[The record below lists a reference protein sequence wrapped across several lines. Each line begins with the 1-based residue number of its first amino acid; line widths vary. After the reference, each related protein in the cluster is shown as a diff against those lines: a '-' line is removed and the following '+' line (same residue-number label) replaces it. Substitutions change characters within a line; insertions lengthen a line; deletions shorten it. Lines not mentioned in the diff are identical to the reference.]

1 MIRVALAENIANKR
15 VRLVSIDFIFMI
27 LKCVDNYLIKLIV
40 KDKEIKSDFIN
51 FVVFTQVKT
60 SSIMLSIKKV

>member
-51 FVVFTQVKT
+51 FVVLK
-60 SSIMLSIKKV
+60 IHYEEN